1 MGDSKNEPAKNESAK
16 SGPAMCAGPH
26 LDVRPPKLKLPP
38 KSADCHCHVFGP
50 RDQYPWAANRLYT
63 PPPVLLDDYLA
74 MLRATGFERGVMVQ
88 TGLYGPDNR
97 FIVDAVKAHPKQ
109 LRAIALIGEDITDRA
124 LRDLT
129 DGGVRGFRVNR
140 TAKTGLSFE
149 VARKLAERVKDLGW
163 HVQFLLDTEDHPDL
177 DNFLGSFP
185 TPVVIDHMGRPD
197 PKKGVNAPGFQAL
210 IRLLQSG
217 RGWSKMSAP
226 YRTSLQEPPYG
237 DITPFAHALVAAAP
251 DRLVWGSD
259 WPHVL
264 LETTMPNDGDL
275 VDQIAVWV
283 PDEAT
288 RRRILV
294 DNPERLYGFERALTN
309 PGNAQP

>member
-1 MGDSKNEPAKNESAK
+1 MNDNKSEPAKNE
-16 SGPAMCAGPH
+16 PAMCAGPH
-26 LDVRPPKLKLPP
+26 LDVRPPKLKLPA

-50 RDQYPWAANRLYT
+50 RDRYPWAANRLYT
-63 PPPVLLDDYLA
+63 PPPVLLDDYLG

-97 FIVDAVKAHPKQ
+97 FIVDAVKAHPKH

-149 VARKLAERVKDLGW
+149 VARRLALRVKDLGW
-163 HVQFLLDTEDHPDL
+163 HVQFLLDVEDHPDI
-177 DNFLGSFP
+177 DSFLGNFP
-185 TPVVIDHMGRPD
+185 TEVVIDHMGRPD

-210 IRLLQSG
+210 IRLLKLG

-226 YRTSLQEPPYG
+226 YRTSWQEPPYS
-237 DITPFAHALVAAAP
+237 DITPFAHALVAAAS

-294 DNPERLYGFERALTN
+294 DNPERLYGFERT
-309 PGNAQP
+309 

>member
-1 MGDSKNEPAKNESAK
+1 
-16 SGPAMCAGPH
+16 
-26 LDVRPPKLKLPP
+26 
-38 KSADCHCHVFGP
+38 VFGP
-50 RDQYPWAANRLYT
+50 RDRYPWAANRLYT

-88 TGLYGPDNR
+88 TGLYGTDNR
-97 FIVDAVKAHPKQ
+97 FIVDAVKAHPQ
-109 LRAIALIGEDITDRA
+109 RLRAIALISEDISDRT

-149 VARKLAERVKDLGW
+149 VARKLAARVKDLGW
-163 HVQFLLDTEDHPDL
+163 HVQFLLDVEDHPDI
-177 DNFLGSFP
+177 DSFLGNFP
-185 TPVVIDHMGRPD
+185 TEVVIDHMGRPD

-210 IRLLQSG
+210 IRLLKSG

-226 YRTSLQEPPYG
+226 YRTSLQEPPYS
-237 DITPFAHALVAAAP
+237 DITPFAHALVAAAS

-264 LETTMPNDGDL
+264 LEKTMPNDGDL

-294 DNPERLYGFERALTN
+294 DNPERLYDFERA
-309 PGNAQP
+309 